1 MASEKA
7 WWWCYTC
14 ERHVVSAEVFL
25 SEKTGGYS
33 HIHEGIEHLV
43 WFIPGAALDAHTAE
57 VVERCEQVL
66 RNLADAKDIE
76 ASDLEDIAGQT
87 TIVEKLIHDCYL
99 LNAAA
104 NAIRALAPRKEG

>member
-1 MASEKA
+1 MASEQPA
-7 WWWCYTC
+7 YWCGIC
-14 ERHVVSAEVFL
+14 KRFVLIEDSQCRHRGVH
-25 SEKTGGYS
+25 Y
-33 HIHEGIEHLV
+33 
-43 WFIPGAALDAHTAE
+43 IPAAALDAHTAE

-66 RNLADAKDIE
+66 RNLADARDIE

-87 TIVEKLIHDCYL
+87 TIVEKLMHDCYL